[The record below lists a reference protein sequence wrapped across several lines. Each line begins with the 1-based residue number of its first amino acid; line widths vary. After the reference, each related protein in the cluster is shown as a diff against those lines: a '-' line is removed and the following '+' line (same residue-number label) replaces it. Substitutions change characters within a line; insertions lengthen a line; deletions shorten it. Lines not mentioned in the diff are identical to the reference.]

1 MNTNEYFNHLRAI
14 SKRAPKI
21 QIRNVIKTGFPND
34 LKDKKIE
41 IIDYLFERSTPRCPL
56 SYNDFDILD
65 YFRVSGEYHHLIG
78 IRDNQKVILICKIG

>member
-1 MNTNEYFNHLRAI
+1 MNAHNYFNHLRDVA
-14 SKRAPKI
+14 KRAPKI

-41 IIDYLFERSTPRCPL
+41 IVDYLFERSTPRCPL

-65 YFRVSGEYHHLIG
+65 YFRLSGEYHHLIG